1 MSLTLRLSISV
12 FGPCLL
18 VLLVGTLLI
27 IGNARQAVSKETEA
41 SAALLLQ
48 LVTAVTTSGET
59 PTREELYR
67 ALATSLGQLDDVR
80 HLSIDIVGGGPVLP
94 PPMRD
99 EAPPGAAA
107 PAWFSRLVAPPPQ
120 EFRRRL
126 SGPGLSHAEIS
137 IRADARDEISE
148 AWQES
153 RLALGLL
160 VLFAVLVTALVFL
173 TVRRALAPV
182 DRVLVALGVVERGE
196 YGVRLPQFDLPEMRR
211 LAQGF
216 NHMAGVL
223 EAQQRE
229 NRELTKRSLSIQEG
243 ERRHLAR
250 ELHDE
255 LGQSIS
261 AIKAISISIA
271 RQPQAG
277 ARVREGAESI
287 VAVCNRIYDT
297 VRAMMN
303 RLRPVVVDELGLRVG
318 LERTVDDWNAHHED
332 AFCRLTAASEID
344 DLGEEIQISVYRI
357 VQECLTNVVKHA
369 QANTVDVTV
378 EVAERDATRRLLLRV
393 RDDGRGFDPATTAA
407 GLGLGGVRE
416 RVQSLGGDM
425 DIVAAAGSGVD
436 IRISFPLD
444 EAAGPGGQ
452 A

>member
-1 MSLTLRLSISV
+1 
-12 FGPCLL
+12 
-18 VLLVGTLLI
+18 
-27 IGNARQAVSKETEA
+27 
-41 SAALLLQ
+41 
-48 LVTAVTTSGET
+48 
-59 PTREELYR
+59 
-67 ALATSLGQLDDVR
+67 
-80 HLSIDIVGGGPVLP
+80 
-94 PPMRD
+94 
-99 EAPPGAAA
+99 
-107 PAWFSRLVAPPPQ
+107 
-120 EFRRRL
+120 
-126 SGPGLSHAEIS
+126 
-137 IRADARDEISE
+137 
-148 AWQES
+148 
-153 RLALGLL
+153 
-160 VLFAVLVTALVFL
+160 
-173 TVRRALAPV
+173 V
-182 DRVLVALGVVERGE
+182 DRVLAALGVVERGE

-303 RLRPVVVDELGLRVG
+303 RLRPAVVDELGLRVG

-344 DLGEEIQISVYRI
+344 DLGEEIQIGVYRI
-357 VQECLTNVVKHA
+357 VQECLTNVAKHA

-378 EVAERDATRRLLLRV
+378 EVAERDATRLLLLRV
-393 RDDGRGFDPATTAA
+393 RDDGRGFDPAATPA

-416 RVQSLGGDM
+416 RVQSLGGEM

-436 IRISFPLD
+436 IRITFPLD

>member
-59 PTREELYR
+59 PTRQELYR

-94 PPMRD
+94 LPVRD
-99 EAPPGAAA
+99 EALPGADA

-126 SGPGLSHAEIS
+126 SGPGLPHAEIS

-160 VLFAVLVTALVFL
+160 VLFAVLATALVFF

-182 DRVLVALGVVERGE
+182 DRVLAALGVVERGE

-229 NRELTKRSLSIQEG
+229 NRELTKRSLSIQES

-303 RLRPVVVDELGLRVG
+303 RLRPAVVDELGLRVG

-332 AFCRLTAASEID
+332 AFCRLTAASGID
-344 DLGEEIQISVYRI
+344 DLGEEIQIGVYRI
-357 VQECLTNVVKHA
+357 VQECLTNVAKHA

-378 EVAERDATRRLLLRV
+378 EVAERDATRLLFLRV
-393 RDDGRGFDPATTAA
+393 RDDGRGFDPAATPA

-416 RVQSLGGDM
+416 RVQSLGGEM

-436 IRISFPLD
+436 IRITVPLD
-444 EAAGPGGQ
+444 DAAGRGGQ